1 MPRGGELRGVGA
13 ELGDDD
19 PGVALSDPGD
29 LIKPHRQPQDR
40 SILPGA
46 AGGVAAAGQPA
57 RSAARGRAR
66 PQTLQYPSSIVP
78 PQLVQ
83 VLIATVLPAVWIN

>member
-1 MPRGGELRGVGA
+1 MPDVWRLPPDPDPADADPAGA
-13 ELGDDD
+13 DAD
-19 PGVALSDPGD
+19 PAD
-29 LIKPHRQPQDR
+29 
-40 SILPGA
+40 
-46 AGGVAAAGQPA
+46 AAAGTG
-57 RSAARGRAR
+57 AAAR

>member
-1 MPRGGELRGVGA
+1 MTAVIIVYLAFHLGA
-13 ELGDDD
+13 GH
-19 PGVALSDPGD
+19 A
-29 LIKPHRQPQDR
+29 H
-40 SILPGA
+40 
-46 AGGVAAAGQPA
+46 AAAGTG
-57 RSAARGRAR
+57 AAAR